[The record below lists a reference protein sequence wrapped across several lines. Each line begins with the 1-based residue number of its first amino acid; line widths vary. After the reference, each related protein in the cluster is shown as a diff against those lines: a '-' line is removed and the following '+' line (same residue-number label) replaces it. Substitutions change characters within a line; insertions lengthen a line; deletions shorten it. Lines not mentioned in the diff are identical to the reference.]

1 MLHIMLGY
9 IYQLTHHYLLFHTL
23 YTRVYIGVSFCVLQ
37 TIPLVLCRS
46 ADTLG
51 TETVME
57 ATKSQHRT
65 FNEDLK
71 ANYSIAA

>member
-1 MLHIMLGY
+1 
-9 IYQLTHHYLLFHTL
+9 
-23 YTRVYIGVSFCVLQ
+23 VLQ

-51 TETVME
+51 TETVMKV
-57 ATKSQHRT
+57 TKSQHRT